1 MNVYPF
7 IEAEKVGQR
16 NVALACAT
24 LEVSRTAFY
33 DWQRHIPTSH
43 ELTDAELLEKIRTI
57 HKQSRE
63 NYGAPRVF
71 KTLKD
76 QGVRCGKKRVARLMR
91 ENGIV
96 GRLPRRFKKTTLPG
110 PEMAAAID
118 LIKRSFGAGTIE
130 INRAWCGDI
139 TYVRTWE
146 GWLYVATV
154 IDIASR
160 RVVGWAMADHMRT
173 ELVADALRMALE
185 QRHPDAGLIFHSD
198 RGCQYTSDEYGKLL
212 DHHGILQS
220 LSRPGQCWDNAV
232 AESFFATLK
241 LELIYRHAWP
251 TRAAARRAIFEFIE
265 VFYNQQRLHSAI
277 GYQSPAR
284 YEKSITGIDTTTG
297 KAA

>member
-1 MNVYPF
+1 MSVYPF
-7 IEAEKVGQR
+7 IEAEKAEQR
-16 NVALACAT
+16 NVKAACAT

-33 DWQRHIPTSH
+33 DWEKHLPSTH
-43 ELTDAELLEKIRTI
+43 ELTDAELLVKIRTI

-63 NYGAPRVF
+63 NYGAPRVY
-71 KTLKD
+71 KALKE
-76 QGVRCGKKRVARLMR
+76 QGVQVGKKRVARLMR

-110 PEMAAAID
+110 PEMAQAID
-118 LIKRSFGAGTIE
+118 LIKRSFAAGTIE

-146 GWLYVATV
+146 GWLYLATV

-173 ELVADALRMALE
+173 ELVADALRMAIE
-185 QRHPDAGLIFHSD
+185 HRRPEAGLIFHSD

-212 DHHGILQS
+212 DQHGILQS

-251 TRAAARRAIFEFIE
+251 TRAAARRAIFEYIE

-277 GYQSPAR
+277 GYQSPAV
-284 YEKSITGIDTTTG
+284 YEARI
-297 KAA
+297 AAEIANAA

>member
-1 MNVYPF
+1 MKLYPF
-7 IEAEKVGQR
+7 IEAEKAEQR
-16 NVALACAT
+16 NVKLACAT

-33 DWQRHIPTSH
+33 DWARHEPSNH
-43 ELTDAELLEKIRTI
+43 DRVDAALLEKIKSVHAVSKKR
-57 HKQSRE
+57 
-63 NYGAPRVF
+63 YGAPRVF
-71 KTLKD
+71 HQLRQ
-76 QGVRCGKKRVARLMR
+76 QGDRHGKKRVARLMR
-91 ENGIV
+91 EHGIY
-96 GRLPRRFKKTTLPG
+96 GCTPRRFKKTTLPG

-173 ELVADALRMALE
+173 ELVADALRMALA
-185 QRHPDAGLIFHSD
+185 QRRPDAGLIFHSD
-198 RGCQYTSDEYGKLL
+198 RGCQYTSDDFGTLI
-212 DHHGILQS
+212 DQHGILQS

-265 VFYNQQRLHSAI
+265 VFYNQQRLHSSI
-277 GYQSPAR
+277 GYQSPAV
-284 YEKSITGIDTTTG
+284 YEAVS
-297 KAA
+297 AARAVEAA

>member
-1 MNVYPF
+1 MKLYPF
-7 IEAEKVGQR
+7 IEAEKAEQR
-16 NVALACAT
+16 NVNLACAA

-33 DWQRHIPTSH
+33 DWAQHVPSNH
-43 ELTDAELLEKIRTI
+43 ERTDAELLAKIQAVHTR
-57 HKQSRE
+57 SRKT
-63 NYGAPRVF
+63 YGAPRVH
-71 KTLKD
+71 KALTE
-76 QGVRCGKKRVARLMR
+76 QGERHGKKRVARLMR
-91 ENGIV
+91 TNGIC
-96 GRLPRRFKKTTLPG
+96 GRAPRRFKRTTIPG

-118 LIKRSFGAGTIE
+118 LIKRSFAAGTIE

-173 ELVADALRMALE
+173 ELVADAMGMALE
-185 QRHPDAGLIFHSD
+185 HRRPDAGLIFHSD
-198 RGCQYTSDEYGKLL
+198 RGCQYTSDDFGGLL
-212 DHHGILQS
+212 DEHGIRQS

-241 LELIYRHAWP
+241 LELIYQHAWP

-265 VFYNQQRLHSAI
+265 GFYNQQRLHSSI

-284 YEKSITGIDTTTG
+284 YEAV
-297 KAA
+297 AAAEPANAA